1 MSKKMYEVEVTEAEK
16 AEQRGR
22 EAAMAEVDKE
32 AAVAVALA
40 EFGAACEAVIA
51 KRRKVYERFR
61 ELDEKMKGPGLER
74 ITMPEADPF
83 DLDALKKAAMETG
96 SPQEGKEWVAAVRA
110 LASSAYRDTEF
121 FGACLVV
128 LSECGGY
135 LRQKDAELAE
145 TLADLEAER
154 DRIVAEYNRKVA
166 AARAELAAHRDRVH
180 REIVAKATEA
190 DVSFTDD
197 IPACFAGDKA
207 ARTIGLVYGPDIPVE
222 AQLRSFFEN
231 AKIRSRP
238 GSAGDPYAHLKNLPG
253 VYVPGVG
260 VGVSAVAQTPSGVV
274 SSEGKRSFFDRF
286 RRGKR

>member
-22 EAAMAEVDKE
+22 EAAMAEANKE

-40 EFGAACEAVIA
+40 EFGEACEAVTA

-74 ITMPEADPF
+74 ITMPETDPF

-96 SPQEGKEWVAAVRA
+96 SPQEAKEWIASVRA
-110 LASSAYRDTEF
+110 LAGSTYKDAAF

-128 LSECGGY
+128 LSECGEY
-135 LRQKDAELAE
+135 LRQKDAQLAE
-145 TLADLEAER
+145 ALAALEAER
-154 DRIVAEYNRKVA
+154 ERAIAEYDRKVA
-166 AARAELAAHRDRVH
+166 AARAELTAHRDRVH

-190 DVSFTDD
+190 DKSFADD

-231 AKIRSRP
+231 AKVWSSP
-238 GSAGDPYAHLKNLPG
+238 GSTGDPYAHLKNLPG

-260 VGVSAVAQTPSGVV
+260 VGVSAVAQAPSGVV

>member
-1 MSKKMYEVEVTEAEK
+1 MNRKMHEVEVTEAEK
-16 AEQRGR
+16 VGQQGGRAVVAEINQ
-22 EAAMAEVDKE
+22 E
-32 AAVAVALA
+32 AAVGVALA

-166 AARAELAAHRDRVH
+166 AARDSRPTGTGYPRKSSQRQQRRTRALQTISP
-180 REIVAKATEA
+180 IVLPGIRRRAQSALYM
-190 DVSFTDD
+190 
-197 IPACFAGDKA
+197 
-207 ARTIGLVYGPDIPVE
+207 ARTFR
-222 AQLRSFFEN
+222 LRRN
-231 AKIRSRP
+231 
-238 GSAGDPYAHLKNLPG
+238 
-253 VYVPGVG
+253 
-260 VGVSAVAQTPSGVV
+260 
-274 SSEGKRSFFDRF
+274 
-286 RRGKR
+286 